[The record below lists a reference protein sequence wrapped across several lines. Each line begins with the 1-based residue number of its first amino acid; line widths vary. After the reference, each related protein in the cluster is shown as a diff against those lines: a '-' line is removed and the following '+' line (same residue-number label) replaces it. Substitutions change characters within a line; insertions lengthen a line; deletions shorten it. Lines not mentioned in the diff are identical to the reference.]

1 VTELYVG
8 HASTLP
14 DTLVLDVIPMRVV
27 QTSPLLV
34 REESGIRDL
43 AVYNGV
49 PNWVH
54 APGDSVLVRT
64 STMTVIA
71 TLATRPQSAVVTG
84 VSGTL
89 ITVTASGLTWLT
101 RAIAAPTVGA
111 TVALSWGSEGCVVI
125 GTISG
130 TVPSPTGTLPADL
143 PSTLGAVTTLPPF
156 RPTQSGTY
164 RSGSLRGDTS
174 GNLLQGHW
182 TPPNSSADNTGIWTY
197 GDSWGAVR
205 GKTVADASITVQRGP
220 QGVGVNGAVP
230 VNLRLHNETGLPGG
244 TPSLLAAANSSL
256 SLAPGQAGSVDV
268 TSMVQAI
275 ADNTASGFA
284 VTFAGTSDYA
294 MFLGAGSSDSGVLS
308 VTVR

>member
-1 VTELYVG
+1 VSELYVG
-8 HASTLP
+8 HAATLP
-14 DTLVLDVIPMRVV
+14 DTLSLDVIPVRVV

-49 PNWVH
+49 PNWTH
-54 APGDSVLVRT
+54 APGDPVLVRK

-89 ITVTASGLTWLT
+89 ATVAASGLTWLALAT
-101 RAIAAPTVGA
+101 VAPTVGD
-111 TVALSWGSEGCVVI
+111 TVALSWGSEGAVI
-125 GTISG
+125 IGIISG
-130 TVPSPTGTLPADL
+130 SIPSPTGTLPTA
-143 PSTLGAVTTLPPF
+143 LPPVSTTMVLSF

-174 GNLLQGHW
+174 GNLYQGDFGGR
-182 TPPNSSADNTGIWTY
+182 NNLGIWSY

-205 GKTVADASITVQRGP
+205 GKTVAVATITVERGP
-220 QGVGVNGAVP
+220 RGSGIYGAVP
-230 VNLRLHNETGLPGG
+230 VHLRLHNETGLPAG
-244 TPSLLAAANSSL
+244 TPWLAAAANDSL
-256 SLAPGQAGSVDV
+256 ALAPGQAGTTDV

-275 ADNTASGFA
+275 ADNTAAGFA
-284 VTFAGTSDYA
+284 VTYSGTSDYA

-308 VTVR
+308 VTVQ